1 MPANAGFRY
10 MIYETTV
17 FRCRPLFCFKT
28 RIRSYEVRITKK
40 NRVGIVIFA
49 KRNWQQKRK
58 TTSKRDAKILL
69 KYASKYSTPQWGVYR
84 LPPVTIIGVVSPR

>member
-49 KRNWQQKRK
+49 KRIGNRNVNDLEKRC
-58 TTSKRDAKILL
+58 
-69 KYASKYSTPQWGVYR
+69 
-84 LPPVTIIGVVSPR
+84 